1 MEDNNLN
8 NGSGLDAA
16 DAKDEMGQP
25 DSGRQPDSQPDN
37 SGQPYGWDQ
46 SGTDSSG
53 QSFYGGNTYQQP
65 YGQNQ
70 TGNTYQQPYGRN
82 QTGNTY
88 QQPYGQNQT
97 ENTYQQS
104 YGQYQAGGGYQQPSG
119 GNDAGG
125 SDQSYGGGYTEGGSQ
140 QYQNREQGNGSYQTY
155 NQPGGPYQQ
164 YQQTQN
170 QNGRS
175 YYENQ
180 TGGGLHP
187 DQFQKR
193 NSSGNGFGIASMI
206 LGIMSLVLFCTCLNI
221 PLSVAAV
228 IFGGLHLGRST
239 EGRAMAVTGIV
250 SAILSVIA
258 FIVTLVLLWGPFQ
271 SFYWEVI
278 QEMPYSSEYDG
289 DYDYE
294 SDYDDLF
301 DFPFR
306 DDSGYD
312 PNGLPFKPMSWTPP
326 HDTPG
331 R

>member
-25 DSGRQPDSQPDN
+25 DSGRQPDSQPDSQPDN

-46 SGTDSSG
+46 SGSDSSG

-70 TGNTYQQPYGRN
+70 TGNTYQQPYG
-82 QTGNTY
+82 
-88 QQPYGQNQT
+88 
-97 ENTYQQS
+97 
-104 YGQYQAGGGYQQPSG
+104 QYQAGGGYQQPSG
-119 GNDAGG
+119 RNDAGG

-140 QYQNREQGNGSYQTY
+140 QYQSGEQGNGYYQTY

-170 QNGRS
+170 QNGRP

-187 DQFQKR
+187 DQFQKKS
-193 NSSGNGFGIASMI
+193 SSGNGFGIASMI

-271 SFYWEVI
+271 SFYWEVM

-326 HDTPG
+326 HGTPG

>member
-25 DSGRQPDSQPDN
+25 DSGRQPDSQPDSQPDN

-46 SGTDSSG
+46 SGSDSSG

-70 TGNTYQQPYGRN
+70 TGNTYQQPYG
-82 QTGNTY
+82 
-88 QQPYGQNQT
+88 
-97 ENTYQQS
+97 
-104 YGQYQAGGGYQQPSG
+104 QYQAGGGYQQPSG
-119 GNDAGG
+119 RNDAGG

-140 QYQNREQGNGSYQTY
+140 QYQSGEQGNGYYQTY

-170 QNGRS
+170 QNGRP

-187 DQFQKR
+187 DQFQKKS
-193 NSSGNGFGIASMI
+193 SSGNGFGIASMI

-271 SFYWEVI
+271 SFYWEVM
-278 QEMPYSSEYDG
+278 QEMQI
-289 DYDYE
+289 
-294 SDYDDLF
+294 
-301 DFPFR
+301 
-306 DDSGYD
+306 
-312 PNGLPFKPMSWTPP
+312 
-326 HDTPG
+326 G
-331 R
+331 RAHV